1 MADRKTGGKPA
12 TKRQKQILNAAMEV
26 FVQKGYAAATMPE
39 IAEMAGVAAGTIYI
53 YYPSK
58 RDLFIAVIQ
67 NVIFDTPLLN
77 LIDKISADQFPVI
90 FKHIMQNRLSLSQGS
105 NMPRLLSFM
114 GEIQRDPELKVMY
127 LEQLIQP
134 ILSRMEAFYRSQIAA
149 DRIRQLDPPVVVRAI
164 GGMIIGLVMLESLE
178 GEASPLNGLPQEKVS
193 DDLLKLV
200 LYGLAGENRPTGANQ
215 EGTG

>member
-26 FVQKGYAAATMPE
+26 FVQKGYAATMPE

-178 GEASPLNGLPQEKVS
+178 GEASPLNGLPKEKVS